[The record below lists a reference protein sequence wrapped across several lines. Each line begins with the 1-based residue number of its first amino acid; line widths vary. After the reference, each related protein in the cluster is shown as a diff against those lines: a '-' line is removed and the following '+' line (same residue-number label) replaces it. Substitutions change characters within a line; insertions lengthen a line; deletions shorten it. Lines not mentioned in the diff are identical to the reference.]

1 MYLHLYLNIFIE
13 KYIIAIANKILI
25 LNRVDFY
32 ITTLVSNKKL
42 LKFTMSMDVV
52 QCSKTITS
60 CYFWGSH
67 FTKAANGGV
76 LYIPRKKAV
85 LESLFDKVAKKRL
98 QHRYFPVNI
107 TKFLRTSALKYIW
120 EWLLLTTGISQKTH
134 RTDSHTGYFS
144 LKMHTVGLQLHINK
158 PPTATAAV
166 AAAAEICEI
175 FKKG

>member
-67 FTKAANGGV
+67 FTKAANVGV

-107 TKFLRTSALKYIW
+107 TKFLRTSALKYI
-120 EWLLLTTGISQKTH
+120 
-134 RTDSHTGYFS
+134 
-144 LKMHTVGLQLHINK
+144 
-158 PPTATAAV
+158 
-166 AAAAEICEI
+166 
-175 FKKG
+175 